1 MNAIANR
8 MRSARSRYWDAS
20 CRIPCGI
27 ARLTDR
33 AERAWRAELATTS
46 LADLVEA
53 AGVGAAKRLAGWL
66 ESPKQSEAR

>member
-1 MNAIANR
+1 M
-8 MRSARSRYWDAS
+8 
-20 CRIPCGI
+20 
-27 ARLTDR
+27 DR